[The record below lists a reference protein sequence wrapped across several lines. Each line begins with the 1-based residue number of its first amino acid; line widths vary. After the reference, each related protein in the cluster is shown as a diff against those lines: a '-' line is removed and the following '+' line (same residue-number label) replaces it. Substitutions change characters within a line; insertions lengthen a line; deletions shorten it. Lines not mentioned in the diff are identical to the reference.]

1 MIFHIWLE
9 EFSGDERNRKEEK
22 RKREKKKKV
31 NLDFIV

>member
-1 MIFHIWLE
+1 MIVDIWLE
-9 EFSGDERNRKEEK
+9 EFRGDERNRKEEK